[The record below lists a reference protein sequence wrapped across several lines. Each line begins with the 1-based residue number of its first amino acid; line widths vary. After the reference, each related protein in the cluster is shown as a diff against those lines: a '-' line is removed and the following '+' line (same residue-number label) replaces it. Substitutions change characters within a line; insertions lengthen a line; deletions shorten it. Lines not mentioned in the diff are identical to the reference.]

1 MRRTDAQQGFS
12 SAAADA
18 DVIVVGCGLAGL
30 SAALAAAQRRAR
42 VVLFDSSSD
51 LFATNDVADRLYFNA
66 VDPERQ
72 GDLGITDSPE
82 LFYRQTLAAGGG
94 RADPALVKILCYQAY
109 IALKWLEGFG
119 VGFENKVR
127 QIPGGVYPRTCVAS
141 DYRAGRLA
149 MMNAALDA
157 GVTVL
162 QGLTF
167 RELVL
172 DAQGRVTGVAA
183 EDADGRR
190 RILRAPATVLATG
203 GFASDAALCARHDR
217 RLGALFDMRG
227 GRASGLGLRAAV
239 KAGAYLVGTDYFSL
253 TMGTAGRAGFAVC
266 PFHPLRFILVDAS
279 GGRVVNEQ
287 DREAVVE
294 ALLDAPG
301 NVLWLAASF
310 SDVAR
315 LPEVRRGRIEALLA
329 EGTARRVTGSE
340 DMAGMEGAPSRASI
354 VDAVRT
360 YGEGSG
366 DRLGKSWRVRIDD
379 NDMLVMPH
387 ARSIGDARRRED
399 RRGRARADRL
409 GRARRGALRG
419 RRDHGRRA
427 RHALRARKP
436 FARVGR
442 LRPRGGLCCG
452 GSQRLTAGRMR
463 ASLSGLRPDPEC
475 GRSRLRSGP

>member
-51 LFATNDVADRLYFNA
+51 LFATNDVTDRLYFNA

-172 DAQGRVTGVAA
+172 DAQGRVTGVSA

-294 ALLDAPG
+294 ALLDAP
-301 NVLWLAASF
+301 ASRMAPSGSSVF
-310 SDVAR
+310 
-315 LPEVRRGRIEALLA
+315 VRRAS
-329 EGTARRVTGSE
+329 GTARSTPACMSSRLS
-340 DMAGMEGAPSRASI
+340 MRAGMPSSSGTRMEAPLRTEAEASGASAAFTATTMPRTESAEEDSRI
-354 VDAVRT
+354 VWLT
-360 YGEGSG
+360 SE
-366 DRLGKSWRVRIDD
+366 
-379 NDMLVMPH
+379 
-387 ARSIGDARRRED
+387 
-399 RRGRARADRL
+399 RAP
-409 GRARRGALRG
+409 
-419 RRDHGRRA
+419 
-427 RHALRARKP
+427 KK
-436 FARVGR
+436 
-442 LRPRGGLCCG
+442 
-452 GSQRLTAGRMR
+452 
-463 ASLSGLRPDPEC
+463 
-475 GRSRLRSGP
+475 RSRTT

>member
-51 LFATNDVADRLYFNA
+51 LFATNDVADRLYFN
-66 VDPERQ
+66 
-72 GDLGITDSPE
+72 
-82 LFYRQTLAAGGG
+82 AAGGG

-172 DAQGRVTGVAA
+172 DAQGRVT

-379 NDMLVMPH
+379 NDMLVMPVT
-387 ARSIGDARRRED
+387 
-399 RRGRARADRL
+399 L
-409 GRARRGALRG
+409 GRSATLGGVRIDGGG
-419 RRDHGRRA
+419 R
-427 RHALRARKP
+427 
-436 FARVGR
+436 V
-442 LRPRGGLCCG
+442 
-452 GSQRLTAGRMR
+452 LTASGEHVEGLFAAGEITGGVHGMRCVPGNLSLESVVFGRE
-463 ASLSGLRPDPEC
+463 AGFAAA
-475 GRSRLRSGP
+475 GRSA

>member
-279 GGRVVNEQ
+279 GGRVV
-287 DREAVVE
+287 
-294 ALLDAPG
+294 
-301 NVLWLAASF
+301 
-310 SDVAR
+310 VAR

-360 YGEGSG
+360 YGEGPG

-379 NDMLVMPH
+379 NDMLVMPVT
-387 ARSIGDARRRED
+387 
-399 RRGRARADRL
+399 L
-409 GRARRGALRG
+409 GRSATLGGVRIDGGG
-419 RRDHGRRA
+419 R
-427 RHALRARKP
+427 
-436 FARVGR
+436 V
-442 LRPRGGLCCG
+442 
-452 GSQRLTAGRMR
+452 LTASGEHVEGLFAAGEITGGVHGMRCVPGNLSLESVVFGRE
-463 ASLSGLRPDPEC
+463 AGFAAA
-475 GRSRLRSGP
+475 GRSA

>member
-51 LFATNDVADRLYFNA
+51 LFATNDVTDRLYFNA

-172 DAQGRVTGVAA
+172 DAQGRVTGVSA

-315 LPEVRRGRIEALLA
+315 LPEVRRGRSEALLA

-360 YGEGSG
+360 YGEGPG

-379 NDMLVMPH
+379 NDMLVMPVT
-387 ARSIGDARRRED
+387 
-399 RRGRARADRL
+399 L
-409 GRARRGALRG
+409 GRSATLGGVRIDGGG
-419 RRDHGRRA
+419 R
-427 RHALRARKP
+427 
-436 FARVGR
+436 V
-442 LRPRGGLCCG
+442 
-452 GSQRLTAGRMR
+452 LTAAGEHVEGLFAAGEITGGVHGMRCVPGNLSLESVVFGRE
-463 ASLSGLRPDPEC
+463 AGFAAA
-475 GRSRLRSGP
+475 GRSA

>member
-51 LFATNDVADRLYFNA
+51 LFATNDVTDRLYFNA

-172 DAQGRVTGVAA
+172 DAQGRVTGVSA

-294 ALLDAPG
+294 ALL
-301 NVLWLAASF
+301 
-310 SDVAR
+310 
-315 LPEVRRGRIEALLA
+315 A

-360 YGEGSG
+360 YGEGPG

-379 NDMLVMPH
+379 NDMLVMPVM
-387 ARSIGDARRRED
+387 
-399 RRGRARADRL
+399 L
-409 GRARRGALRG
+409 GRSATLGGVRIDGGG
-419 RRDHGRRA
+419 R
-427 RHALRARKP
+427 
-436 FARVGR
+436 V
-442 LRPRGGLCCG
+442 
-452 GSQRLTAGRMR
+452 LTASGEHVEGLFAAGEITGGVHGMRCVPGNLSLESVVFGRE
-463 ASLSGLRPDPEC
+463 AGFAAA
-475 GRSRLRSGP
+475 GRSA

>member
-279 GGRVVNEQ
+279 GAWSTSRTGRPSSRRSSMRRATCCGLRPPSRTSHGCPRFAAA
-287 DREAVVE
+287 DRGAACRRNGKARDGLGRHGGHGGRPV
-294 ALLDAPG
+294 ASLDRRCRE
-301 NVLWLAASF
+301 N
-310 SDVAR
+310 
-315 LPEVRRGRIEALLA
+315 VRR
-329 EGTARRVTGSE
+329 
-340 DMAGMEGAPSRASI
+340 
-354 VDAVRT
+354 
-360 YGEGSG
+360 
-366 DRLGKSWRVRIDD
+366 
-379 NDMLVMPH
+379 
-387 ARSIGDARRRED
+387 
-399 RRGRARADRL
+399 
-409 GRARRGALRG
+409 RARR
-419 RRDHGRRA
+419 
-427 RHALRARKP
+427 P
-436 FARVGR
+436 
-442 LRPRGGLCCG
+442 
-452 GSQRLTAGRMR
+452 
-463 ASLSGLRPDPEC
+463 SG
-475 GRSRLRSGP
+475 

>member
-172 DAQGRVTGVAA
+172 DAQGRVTG
-183 EDADGRR
+183 
-190 RILRAPATVLATG
+190 
-203 GFASDAALCARHDR
+203 
-217 RLGALFDMRG
+217 
-227 GRASGLGLRAAV
+227 
-239 KAGAYLVGTDYFSL
+239 
-253 TMGTAGRAGFAVC
+253 
-266 PFHPLRFILVDAS
+266 
-279 GGRVVNEQ
+279 GRVVNEQ

-360 YGEGSG
+360 YGEGPG

-379 NDMLVMPH
+379 NDMLVMPVM
-387 ARSIGDARRRED
+387 
-399 RRGRARADRL
+399 L
-409 GRARRGALRG
+409 GRSATLGGVRIDGGG
-419 RRDHGRRA
+419 R
-427 RHALRARKP
+427 
-436 FARVGR
+436 V
-442 LRPRGGLCCG
+442 
-452 GSQRLTAGRMR
+452 LTASGEHVEGLFAAGEITGGVHGMRCVPGNLSLESVVFGRE
-463 ASLSGLRPDPEC
+463 AGFAAA
-475 GRSRLRSGP
+475 GRSA

>member
-172 DAQGRVTGVAA
+172 DAQGRVAGVAA
-183 EDADGRR
+183 DARPRMRTDG
-190 RILRAPATVLATG
+190 A
-203 GFASDAALCARHDR
+203 ASSGRPQRCSPRAALRPMR
-217 RLGALFDMRG
+217 RSAQGTTGALARFSTCAGDAPRG
-227 GRASGLGLRAAV
+227 SASG
-239 KAGAYLVGTDYFSL
+239 
-253 TMGTAGRAGFAVC
+253 
-266 PFHPLRFILVDAS
+266 
-279 GGRVVNEQ
+279 
-287 DREAVVE
+287 
-294 ALLDAPG
+294 
-301 NVLWLAASF
+301 
-310 SDVAR
+310 
-315 LPEVRRGRIEALLA
+315 
-329 EGTARRVTGSE
+329 
-340 DMAGMEGAPSRASI
+340 
-354 VDAVRT
+354 
-360 YGEGSG
+360 
-366 DRLGKSWRVRIDD
+366 
-379 NDMLVMPH
+379 
-387 ARSIGDARRRED
+387 
-399 RRGRARADRL
+399 
-409 GRARRGALRG
+409 
-419 RRDHGRRA
+419 
-427 RHALRARKP
+427 
-436 FARVGR
+436 
-442 LRPRGGLCCG
+442 
-452 GSQRLTAGRMR
+452 QR
-463 ASLSGLRPDPEC
+463 
-475 GRSRLRSGP
+475 

>member
-42 VVLFDSSSD
+42 VGLFDSSSD

-183 EDADGRR
+183 E
-190 RILRAPATVLATG
+190 
-203 GFASDAALCARHDR
+203 DAALCARHDR

-360 YGEGSG
+360 YGEGPG

-379 NDMLVMPH
+379 NDMLVMPVT
-387 ARSIGDARRRED
+387 
-399 RRGRARADRL
+399 L
-409 GRARRGALRG
+409 GRSATLGGVRIDGGG
-419 RRDHGRRA
+419 R
-427 RHALRARKP
+427 
-436 FARVGR
+436 V
-442 LRPRGGLCCG
+442 
-452 GSQRLTAGRMR
+452 LTASGEHVEGLFAAGEITGGVHGMRCVPGNLSLESVVFGRE
-463 ASLSGLRPDPEC
+463 AGFAAA
-475 GRSRLRSGP
+475 GRSA

>member
-149 MMNAALDA
+149 MMNAAL
-157 GVTVL
+157 
-162 QGLTF
+162 
-167 RELVL
+167 
-172 DAQGRVTGVAA
+172 
-183 EDADGRR
+183 DADGRR

-360 YGEGSG
+360 YGEGPG

-379 NDMLVMPH
+379 NDMLVMPVT
-387 ARSIGDARRRED
+387 
-399 RRGRARADRL
+399 L
-409 GRARRGALRG
+409 GRSATLGGVRIDGGG
-419 RRDHGRRA
+419 R
-427 RHALRARKP
+427 
-436 FARVGR
+436 V
-442 LRPRGGLCCG
+442 
-452 GSQRLTAGRMR
+452 LTASGEHVEGLFAAGEITGGVHGMRCVPGNLSLESVVFGRE
-463 ASLSGLRPDPEC
+463 AGFAAA
-475 GRSRLRSGP
+475 GRSA

>member
-51 LFATNDVADRLYFNA
+51 LFATNDVTDRLYFNA

-172 DAQGRVTGVAA
+172 DAQGRVTGVSA

-203 GFASDAALCARHDR
+203 GFDGLVHLSDLSWNESGEEAVRKYKKGDELEAVVLAIDTERERISLGIKQMGGDPFSNFASTHDKNTLVKGTVKSVDAKGAVIDLGNDVEGYLRAAEISADRVEDATTRLAAGDEVEALITNIDRKNRSIQLSIRAKDAAEARDALDR
-217 RLGALFDMRG
+217 LNADATAASGTTNLGAL
-227 GRASGLGLRAAV
+227 L
-239 KAGAYLVGTDYFSL
+239 KAKL
-253 TMGTAGRAGFAVC
+253 
-266 PFHPLRFILVDAS
+266 
-279 GGRVVNEQ
+279 EQ
-287 DREAVVE
+287 R
-294 ALLDAPG
+294 
-301 NVLWLAASF
+301 
-310 SDVAR
+310 
-315 LPEVRRGRIEALLA
+315 
-329 EGTARRVTGSE
+329 
-340 DMAGMEGAPSRASI
+340 
-354 VDAVRT
+354 
-360 YGEGSG
+360 
-366 DRLGKSWRVRIDD
+366 
-379 NDMLVMPH
+379 
-387 ARSIGDARRRED
+387 
-399 RRGRARADRL
+399 
-409 GRARRGALRG
+409 
-419 RRDHGRRA
+419 
-427 RHALRARKP
+427 
-436 FARVGR
+436 
-442 LRPRGGLCCG
+442 
-452 GSQRLTAGRMR
+452 
-463 ASLSGLRPDPEC
+463 
-475 GRSRLRSGP
+475 

>member
-172 DAQGRVTGVAA
+172 DAQGRVTGVA
-183 EDADGRR
+183 
-190 RILRAPATVLATG
+190 
-203 GFASDAALCARHDR
+203 
-217 RLGALFDMRG
+217 
-227 GRASGLGLRAAV
+227 
-239 KAGAYLVGTDYFSL
+239 
-253 TMGTAGRAGFAVC
+253 
-266 PFHPLRFILVDAS
+266 
-279 GGRVVNEQ
+279 
-287 DREAVVE
+287 
-294 ALLDAPG
+294 
-301 NVLWLAASF
+301 
-310 SDVAR
+310 
-315 LPEVRRGRIEALLA
+315 
-329 EGTARRVTGSE
+329 
-340 DMAGMEGAPSRASI
+340 
-354 VDAVRT
+354 
-360 YGEGSG
+360 
-366 DRLGKSWRVRIDD
+366 
-379 NDMLVMPH
+379 
-387 ARSIGDARRRED
+387 
-399 RRGRARADRL
+399 
-409 GRARRGALRG
+409 GALRMRTDGAASSG
-419 RRDHGRRA
+419 RPQRCSPRA
-427 RHALRARKP
+427 ALRPMRRSAQGTTGALAR
-436 FARVGR
+436 FSTCAGDA
-442 LRPRGGLCCG
+442 PRGSASG
-452 GSQRLTAGRMR
+452 QR
-463 ASLSGLRPDPEC
+463 
-475 GRSRLRSGP
+475 

>member
-94 RADPALVKILCYQAY
+94 LVKILCYQAY

-183 EDADGRR
+183 EDADG
-190 RILRAPATVLATG
+190 A
-203 GFASDAALCARHDR
+203 ASSGRPQRCSPRAALRPMR
-217 RLGALFDMRG
+217 RSAQGTTGALARFSTCAGDAPRG
-227 GRASGLGLRAAV
+227 SASG
-239 KAGAYLVGTDYFSL
+239 
-253 TMGTAGRAGFAVC
+253 
-266 PFHPLRFILVDAS
+266 
-279 GGRVVNEQ
+279 
-287 DREAVVE
+287 
-294 ALLDAPG
+294 
-301 NVLWLAASF
+301 
-310 SDVAR
+310 
-315 LPEVRRGRIEALLA
+315 
-329 EGTARRVTGSE
+329 
-340 DMAGMEGAPSRASI
+340 
-354 VDAVRT
+354 
-360 YGEGSG
+360 
-366 DRLGKSWRVRIDD
+366 
-379 NDMLVMPH
+379 
-387 ARSIGDARRRED
+387 
-399 RRGRARADRL
+399 
-409 GRARRGALRG
+409 
-419 RRDHGRRA
+419 
-427 RHALRARKP
+427 
-436 FARVGR
+436 
-442 LRPRGGLCCG
+442 
-452 GSQRLTAGRMR
+452 QR
-463 ASLSGLRPDPEC
+463 
-475 GRSRLRSGP
+475 

>member
-51 LFATNDVADRLYFNA
+51 LFATNDVTDRLYFNA

-172 DAQGRVTGVAA
+172 DAQGRVTGVSA

-190 RILRAPATVLATG
+190 RIFRAPATVLATG

-340 DMAGMEGAPSRASI
+340 DMAGMGAP
-354 VDAVRT
+354 
-360 YGEGSG
+360 
-366 DRLGKSWRVRIDD
+366 
-379 NDMLVMPH
+379 
-387 ARSIGDARRRED
+387 RRE
-399 RRGRARADRL
+399 
-409 GRARRGALRG
+409 
-419 RRDHGRRA
+419 
-427 RHALRARKP
+427 
-436 FARVGR
+436 
-442 LRPRGGLCCG
+442 PR
-452 GSQRLTAGRMR
+452 SST
-463 ASLSGLRPDPEC
+463 P
-475 GRSRLRSGP
+475 

>member
-167 RELVL
+167 RELCL
-172 DAQGRVTGVAA
+172 M
-183 EDADGRR
+183 RR
-190 RILRAPATVLATG
+190 
-203 GFASDAALCARHDR
+203 
-217 RLGALFDMRG
+217 
-227 GRASGLGLRAAV
+227 
-239 KAGAYLVGTDYFSL
+239 
-253 TMGTAGRAGFAVC
+253 
-266 PFHPLRFILVDAS
+266 DAS
-279 GGRVVNEQ
+279 
-287 DREAVVE
+287 
-294 ALLDAPG
+294 
-301 NVLWLAASF
+301 
-310 SDVAR
+310 
-315 LPEVRRGRIEALLA
+315 
-329 EGTARRVTGSE
+329 
-340 DMAGMEGAPSRASI
+340 RA
-354 VDAVRT
+354 
-360 YGEGSG
+360 
-366 DRLGKSWRVRIDD
+366 
-379 NDMLVMPH
+379 
-387 ARSIGDARRRED
+387 
-399 RRGRARADRL
+399 
-409 GRARRGALRG
+409 
-419 RRDHGRRA
+419 
-427 RHALRARKP
+427 
-436 FARVGR
+436 
-442 LRPRGGLCCG
+442 LRPRMRTDGAASSGRP
-452 GSQRLTAGRMR
+452 QRCSPR
-463 ASLSGLRPDPEC
+463 AALRPMR
-475 GRSRLRSGP
+475 RSAQGTTGALARFSTCAGDAPRGSASGQR

>member
-360 YGEGSG
+360 YGEGPG

-379 NDMLVMPH
+379 NDMLVMPVM
-387 ARSIGDARRRED
+387 
-399 RRGRARADRL
+399 L
-409 GRARRGALRG
+409 GRSATLGGVRIDGGG
-419 RRDHGRRA
+419 R
-427 RHALRARKP
+427 
-436 FARVGR
+436 V
-442 LRPRGGLCCG
+442 
-452 GSQRLTAGRMR
+452 LTASGEHVEGLFAAGEITGGVHGMRCVPGNLSLESVVFGRE
-463 ASLSGLRPDPEC
+463 AGFAAAGLSGLRPDPEC

>member
-51 LFATNDVADRLYFNA
+51 LFATNDVTDRLYFNA

-172 DAQGRVTGVAA
+172 DARDASRAFRPRMRTDGAASSGRP
-183 EDADGRR
+183 RR
-190 RILRAPATVLATG
+190 CSPR
-203 GFASDAALCARHDR
+203 AALRPMR
-217 RLGALFDMRG
+217 RSAQGTTGALARFSTCAGDAPRG
-227 GRASGLGLRAAV
+227 SASG
-239 KAGAYLVGTDYFSL
+239 
-253 TMGTAGRAGFAVC
+253 
-266 PFHPLRFILVDAS
+266 
-279 GGRVVNEQ
+279 
-287 DREAVVE
+287 
-294 ALLDAPG
+294 
-301 NVLWLAASF
+301 
-310 SDVAR
+310 
-315 LPEVRRGRIEALLA
+315 
-329 EGTARRVTGSE
+329 
-340 DMAGMEGAPSRASI
+340 
-354 VDAVRT
+354 
-360 YGEGSG
+360 
-366 DRLGKSWRVRIDD
+366 
-379 NDMLVMPH
+379 
-387 ARSIGDARRRED
+387 
-399 RRGRARADRL
+399 
-409 GRARRGALRG
+409 
-419 RRDHGRRA
+419 
-427 RHALRARKP
+427 
-436 FARVGR
+436 
-442 LRPRGGLCCG
+442 
-452 GSQRLTAGRMR
+452 QR
-463 ASLSGLRPDPEC
+463 
-475 GRSRLRSGP
+475 

>member
-82 LFYRQTLAAGGG
+82 LFYRQT
-94 RADPALVKILCYQAY
+94 
-109 IALKWLEGFG
+109 
-119 VGFENKVR
+119 
-127 QIPGGVYPRTCVAS
+127 
-141 DYRAGRLA
+141 
-149 MMNAALDA
+149 LDA

-360 YGEGSG
+360 YGEGPG

-379 NDMLVMPH
+379 NDMLVMPVM
-387 ARSIGDARRRED
+387 
-399 RRGRARADRL
+399 L
-409 GRARRGALRG
+409 GRSATLGGVRIDGGG
-419 RRDHGRRA
+419 R
-427 RHALRARKP
+427 
-436 FARVGR
+436 V
-442 LRPRGGLCCG
+442 
-452 GSQRLTAGRMR
+452 LTASGEHVEGLFAAGEITGGVHGMRCVPGNLSLESVVFGRE
-463 ASLSGLRPDPEC
+463 AGFAAA
-475 GRSRLRSGP
+475 GRSA

>member
-190 RILRAPATVLATG
+190 RILRALATVLATG

-294 ALLDAPG
+294 ALL
-301 NVLWLAASF
+301 
-310 SDVAR
+310 
-315 LPEVRRGRIEALLA
+315 A

-360 YGEGSG
+360 YGEGPG

-379 NDMLVMPH
+379 NDMLVMPVM
-387 ARSIGDARRRED
+387 
-399 RRGRARADRL
+399 L
-409 GRARRGALRG
+409 GRSTTLGGVRIDGGG
-419 RRDHGRRA
+419 R
-427 RHALRARKP
+427 
-436 FARVGR
+436 V
-442 LRPRGGLCCG
+442 
-452 GSQRLTAGRMR
+452 LTASGEHVEGLFAAGEITGGVHGMRCVPGNLSLESVVFGRE
-463 ASLSGLRPDPEC
+463 AGFAAA
-475 GRSRLRSGP
+475 GRSA

>member
-190 RILRAPATVLATG
+190 RILRA
-203 GFASDAALCARHDR
+203 
-217 RLGALFDMRG
+217 
-227 GRASGLGLRAAV
+227 AV

-360 YGEGSG
+360 YGEGPG

-379 NDMLVMPH
+379 NDMLVMPVT
-387 ARSIGDARRRED
+387 
-399 RRGRARADRL
+399 L
-409 GRARRGALRG
+409 GRSATLGGVRIDGGG
-419 RRDHGRRA
+419 R
-427 RHALRARKP
+427 
-436 FARVGR
+436 V
-442 LRPRGGLCCG
+442 
-452 GSQRLTAGRMR
+452 LTASGEHVEGLFAAGEITGGVHGMRCVPGNLSLESVVFGRE
-463 ASLSGLRPDPEC
+463 AGFAAA
-475 GRSRLRSGP
+475 GRSA

>member
-51 LFATNDVADRLYFNA
+51 LFATNDVTDRLYFNA

-172 DAQGRVTGVAA
+172 DAQ
-183 EDADGRR
+183 
-190 RILRAPATVLATG
+190 
-203 GFASDAALCARHDR
+203 
-217 RLGALFDMRG
+217 

-360 YGEGSG
+360 YGEGPG
-366 DRLGKSWRVRIDD
+366 DRLVKSWRVRIDD
-379 NDMLVMPH
+379 NDMLVMPVT
-387 ARSIGDARRRED
+387 
-399 RRGRARADRL
+399 L
-409 GRARRGALRG
+409 GRSATLGGVRIDGGG
-419 RRDHGRRA
+419 R
-427 RHALRARKP
+427 
-436 FARVGR
+436 V
-442 LRPRGGLCCG
+442 
-452 GSQRLTAGRMR
+452 LTASGEHVEGLFAAGEITGGVHGMRCVPGNLSLESVVFGRE
-463 ASLSGLRPDPEC
+463 AGFAAA
-475 GRSRLRSGP
+475 GRSA

>member
-51 LFATNDVADRLYFNA
+51 LFATNDVTDRLYFNA

-172 DAQGRVTGVAA
+172 DAQGRVTGVSA

-294 ALLDAPG
+294 ALL
-301 NVLWLAASF
+301 
-310 SDVAR
+310 
-315 LPEVRRGRIEALLA
+315 A

-340 DMAGMEGAPSRASI
+340 GMAGMEGAPSRASI

-360 YGEGSG
+360 YGEGPG

-379 NDMLVMPH
+379 NDMLVMPVT
-387 ARSIGDARRRED
+387 
-399 RRGRARADRL
+399 L
-409 GRARRGALRG
+409 GRSATLGGVRIDGGG
-419 RRDHGRRA
+419 RVLTDSGEHVEGLFAAGEITGGVHGMRCVPGNLSLESVVFGREA
-427 RHALRARKP
+427 G
-436 FARVGR
+436 FAA
-442 LRPRGGLCCG
+442 
-452 GSQRLTAGRMR
+452 AGRS
-463 ASLSGLRPDPEC
+463 A
-475 GRSRLRSGP
+475 

>member
-294 ALLDAPG
+294 ALL
-301 NVLWLAASF
+301 
-310 SDVAR
+310 
-315 LPEVRRGRIEALLA
+315 A

-360 YGEGSG
+360 YGEGPG

-379 NDMLVMPH
+379 NDMLVMPVT
-387 ARSIGDARRRED
+387 
-399 RRGRARADRL
+399 L
-409 GRARRGALRG
+409 GRSATLGGVRIDGGG
-419 RRDHGRRA
+419 R
-427 RHALRARKP
+427 
-436 FARVGR
+436 V
-442 LRPRGGLCCG
+442 
-452 GSQRLTAGRMR
+452 LTASGEHVEGLFAAGEITGGVHGMRCVPGNLSLESVVFGRE
-463 ASLSGLRPDPEC
+463 AGFAAA
-475 GRSRLRSGP
+475 GRSA

>member
-172 DAQGRVTGVAA
+172 DAQGRVTG
-183 EDADGRR
+183 
-190 RILRAPATVLATG
+190 
-203 GFASDAALCARHDR
+203 FASDAALCARHDR

-360 YGEGSG
+360 YGEGPG

-379 NDMLVMPH
+379 NDMLVMPVT
-387 ARSIGDARRRED
+387 
-399 RRGRARADRL
+399 L
-409 GRARRGALRG
+409 GRSATLGGVRIDGGG
-419 RRDHGRRA
+419 R
-427 RHALRARKP
+427 
-436 FARVGR
+436 V
-442 LRPRGGLCCG
+442 
-452 GSQRLTAGRMR
+452 LTASGEHVEGLFAAGEITGGVHGMRCVPGNLSLESVVFGRE
-463 ASLSGLRPDPEC
+463 AGFAAA
-475 GRSRLRSGP
+475 GRSA

>member
-172 DAQGRVTGVAA
+172 DAQGR
-183 EDADGRR
+183 
-190 RILRAPATVLATG
+190 
-203 GFASDAALCARHDR
+203 
-217 RLGALFDMRG
+217 
-227 GRASGLGLRAAV
+227 ASGLGLRAAV

-360 YGEGSG
+360 YGEGPG

-379 NDMLVMPH
+379 NDMLVMPVT
-387 ARSIGDARRRED
+387 
-399 RRGRARADRL
+399 L
-409 GRARRGALRG
+409 GRSATLGGVRIDGGG
-419 RRDHGRRA
+419 R
-427 RHALRARKP
+427 
-436 FARVGR
+436 V
-442 LRPRGGLCCG
+442 
-452 GSQRLTAGRMR
+452 LTASGEHVEGLFAAGEITGGVHGMRCVPGNLSLESVVFGRE
-463 ASLSGLRPDPEC
+463 AGFAAA
-475 GRSRLRSGP
+475 GRSA